1 MAGIKQRGPQSVN
14 NKRYYKGQ
22 EVRPTMYV
30 FPGGRKLLTGTVIET
45 DQIVTDENGRPV
57 PWQSIN

>member
-1 MAGIKQRGPQSVN
+1 MAGIKKRGIQSEQ

-22 EVRPTMYV
+22 EVRPTMWV
-30 FPGGRKLLTGTVIET
+30 FPGGRKLLTGTIIET
-45 DQIVTDENGRPV
+45 DEVVLENGNPV

>member
-1 MAGIKQRGPQSVN
+1 MPGIKKRGIVSIQ

-22 EVRPTMYV
+22 EVRPTMWI

-45 DQIVTDENGRPV
+45 DEVVLENGNPV
-57 PWQSIN
+57 PWQSII